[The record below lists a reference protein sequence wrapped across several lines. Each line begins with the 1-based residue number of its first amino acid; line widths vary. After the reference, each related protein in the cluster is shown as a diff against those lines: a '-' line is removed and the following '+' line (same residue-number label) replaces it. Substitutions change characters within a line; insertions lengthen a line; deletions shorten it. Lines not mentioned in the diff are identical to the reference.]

1 MGNFFV
7 QEKILLQYKVMRLV
21 SQCLNLQTSIYL
33 EFINIVEHLM
43 SVFMDDFKTEW
54 WVEFVD
60 ILHSLGKLILPYHE
74 HFPKRAYHVLEL
86 SQTHRSGRTND

>member
-33 EFINIVEHLM
+33 EFINIIEHLM
-43 SVFMDDFKTEW
+43 SIFMDDFKSEW

-60 ILHSLGKLILPYHE
+60 ILHALAKLILPYHE
-74 HFPKRAYHVLEL
+74 HFPNEL
-86 SQTHRSGRTND
+86 RMFWNLIKLTEVEE